1 MVPHRERK
9 GGKKMILMS
18 SCKEVTRLISE
29 GLDRDLGFGERVTL
43 RVHFVVCKGCR
54 NFEDQMARLREAV
67 RDLARAEDERR
78 A

>member
-1 MVPHRERK
+1 MVAHRGRK
-9 GGKKMILMS
+9 GEKTMALMS

-67 RDLARAEDERR
+67 RDLAGAEDEHR

>member
-1 MVPHRERK
+1 MT
-9 GGKKMILMS
+9 LMS

-29 GLDRDLGFGERVTL
+29 GLDRDLGFVERVTL

-54 NFEDQMARLREAV
+54 TFERQMARLREAV
-67 RDLARAEDERR
+67 RDLAQAEDERR